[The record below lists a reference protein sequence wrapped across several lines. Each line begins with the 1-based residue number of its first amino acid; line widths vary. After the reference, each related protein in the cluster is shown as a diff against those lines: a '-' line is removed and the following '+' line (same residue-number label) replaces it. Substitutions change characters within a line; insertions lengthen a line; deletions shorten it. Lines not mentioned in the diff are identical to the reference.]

1 MNLKYISI
9 VAGCLLLTAHLHAQD
24 NGSSPPNLVAMTD
37 QEDALTQYR
46 QHVIFL
52 AHPALEGRLPGESG
66 CDIAEK
72 MIATTFHQL
81 GLDSPEGLVDYR
93 DSFEFI
99 QGGRFGSRADS
110 KRVTGHNICAVLPGS
125 GSLKD
130 EWVILGAHH
139 DHIGRG
145 VFGSRTSSGEIHEGA
160 DDNASGT
167 AAVLVAAALLSDVF
181 KDDDAARRSI
191 LFITFSGEES
201 GLNGSRHYAEEPLVP
216 LSKTI
221 AMINLDMIGR
231 LVNGEVQLTGQ
242 DSGSNF
248 QEILQGV
255 DTDSPLNI
263 RTGESLSSRSD
274 HASFYDKRIPVLF
287 FTETVFPDEY
297 HTPDDE
303 SDLIN
308 FEGGADTAIIAAEIV
323 RRLAVRSETPVFKEI
338 AGLSTSQDGPSFSD
352 IKIRFGIKPGNYG
365 DLEPGILV
373 SGVSEGTSAEDGGI
387 VTGDIMVKWNGSVI
401 EDVRS
406 WMGMMAEH
414 EPGDIV
420 NVTVIRE
427 QNQIVLP
434 IMLKSK

>member
-1 MNLKYISI
+1 MIKHTLTVILTCFISSS
-9 VAGCLLLTAHLHAQD
+9 LFAQGINTD
-24 NGSSPPNLVAMTD
+24 QPNLVAMTN
-37 QEDALTQYR
+37 QREALSMYR
-46 QHVIFL
+46 QHVTFL
-52 AHPALEGRLPGESG
+52 AHPALEGRLPGEPG
-66 CDIAEK
+66 CGIAEE
-72 MIATTFHQL
+72 MIATTFRQL
-81 GLDSPEGLVDYR
+81 GLRSPDGLVDYR
-93 DSFEFI
+93 HSFEFT
-99 QGGRFGSRADS
+99 QGGRFGAREDL
-110 KRVTGHNICAVLPGS
+110 KFVTGHNICGILPGN
-125 GSLKD
+125 GDLAD

-139 DHIGRG
+139 DHLGRG
-145 VFGSRTSSGEIHEGA
+145 AFGSRATSGEIHEGA

-167 AAVLVAAALLSDVF
+167 AAVLLAAQLLTDLF
-181 KDDDAARRSI
+181 NGDETARRSV
-191 LFITFSGEES
+191 LFMTFSGEES

-248 QEILQGV
+248 QEILLGV

-287 FTETVFPDEY
+287 FTETVFADEY

-308 FEGGADTAIIAAEIV
+308 FEGGAETAILAAEIV
-323 RRLAVRSETPVFKEI
+323 RRLAVRSDAPIFKEI

-365 DLEPGILV
+365 DVEPGILV

-387 VTGDIMVKWNGSVI
+387 MTGDIMVKWNGSAI

-420 NVTVIRE
+420 NVTVIRDE
-427 QNQIVLP
+427 NQIVLP
-434 IMLKSK
+434 IMLKPK

>member
-1 MNLKYISI
+1 MNAHTLTVAIACFISSS
-9 VAGCLLLTAHLHAQD
+9 LFAQGMNTD
-24 NGSSPPNLVAMTD
+24 QPNLAAMTD
-37 QEDALTQYR
+37 QREALSMYR
-46 QHVIFL
+46 QHVTFL
-52 AHPALEGRLPGESG
+52 AHPALEGRLPGEPG
-66 CDIAEK
+66 CALAED
-72 MIATTFHQL
+72 MIATTFRQL
-81 GLDSPEGLVDYR
+81 GLTSPDGLVDHR
-93 DSFEFI
+93 QPFEFT
-99 QGGRFGSRADS
+99 QGGRFGARKDL
-110 KRVTGHNICAVLPGS
+110 KIVTGHNVCGILPGQ
-125 GSLKD
+125 GDLAD

-139 DHIGRG
+139 DHLGRG
-145 VFGSRTSSGEIHEGA
+145 AFGSRATSGEIHEGA

-167 AAVLVAAALLSDVF
+167 AAVLLAAQLLTDLF
-181 KDDDAARRSI
+181 NEDETPRRSV
-191 LFITFSGEES
+191 LFMTFSGEES
-201 GLNGSRHYAEEPLVP
+201 GLNGSRHYAEKPLVP

-231 LVNGEVQLTGQ
+231 LVDGEVQLTGQ

-248 QEILQGV
+248 QEILLGV
-255 DTDSPLNI
+255 DTDSPLKI

-274 HASFYDKRIPVLF
+274 HASFYDKQVPVLF
-287 FTETVFPDEY
+287 FTETVFADEY

-308 FEGGADTAIIAAEIV
+308 FEGGADTAILAAEIV
-323 RRLAVRSETPVFKEI
+323 RRLAVRSDAPVFKEI

-373 SGVSEGTSAEDGGI
+373 SGVSEGTSAEDGG
-387 VTGDIMVKWNGSVI
+387 VMTGDIMVKWNGTAI

-420 NVTVIRE
+420 NVTVIRGE
-427 QNQIVLP
+427 DQIVLP

>member
-1 MNLKYISI
+1 MNVKNFSI
-9 VAGCLLLTAHLHAQD
+9 ILVSLSLTVHLHAQD
-24 NGSSPPNLVAMTD
+24 SASVQPNLVAMTN
-37 QEDALTQYR
+37 QEDALNQYR
-46 QHVIFL
+46 QDVIFL

-66 CDIAEK
+66 CAIAEE
-72 MIATTFHQL
+72 MIATTFRQL
-81 GLDSPEGLVDYR
+81 GLRSPAGLVDHR
-93 DSFEFI
+93 DPFEFK
-99 QGGRFGSRADS
+99 QGGRFGARKDL
-110 KRVTGHNICAVLPGS
+110 KIVTGHNICGVLPGT
-125 GSLKD
+125 GDLAD

-139 DHIGRG
+139 DHLGRG
-145 VFGSRTSSGEIHEGA
+145 GFGSRATSGEIHEGA

-167 AAVLVAAALLSDVF
+167 AAVLLAARLLTDLF
-181 KDDDAARRSI
+181 KGDETARRSV
-191 LFITFSGEES
+191 LFMTFSGEES

-216 LSKTI
+216 LSKTV

-231 LVNGEVQLTGQ
+231 LVDGDVQLTGQ

-255 DTDSPLNI
+255 DADSPLNI
-263 RTGESLSSRSD
+263 RTGKSLSSRSD

-308 FEGGADTAIIAAEIV
+308 FEGGADTAILAAEIV
-323 RRLAVRSETPVFKEI
+323 RRLAVCSEAPVFKEI

-373 SGVSEGTSAEDGGI
+373 SGVSEATSAEDGGI
-387 VTGDIMVKWNGSVI
+387 LTGDIMVKWNGRVI

-414 EPGDIV
+414 EPGDVV
-420 NVTVIRE
+420 NVTVIRADD
-427 QNQIVLP
+427 QIVLP
-434 IMLKSK
+434 VMLKSK

>member
-1 MNLKYISI
+1 MNAHTFTVAIACFISSS
-9 VAGCLLLTAHLHAQD
+9 LFAQGMNTD
-24 NGSSPPNLVAMTD
+24 QPNLAAMTD
-37 QEDALTQYR
+37 QREALSMYR
-46 QHVIFL
+46 QHVTFL
-52 AHPALEGRLPGESG
+52 AHPALEGRLPGEPG
-66 CDIAEK
+66 CALAEE
-72 MIATTFHQL
+72 MIATTFRQL
-81 GLDSPEGLVDYR
+81 GLRSPDGLVDYR
-93 DSFEFI
+93 HSFDFT
-99 QGGRFGSRADS
+99 QGGRFGARKDLEI
-110 KRVTGHNICAVLPGS
+110 VTGHNICGILPGH
-125 GSLKD
+125 GDLAD

-139 DHIGRG
+139 DHLGRG
-145 VFGSRTSSGEIHEGA
+145 AFGSRAMTGEIHEGA

-167 AAVLVAAALLSDVF
+167 AAVLLAAQLLTDLF
-181 KDDDAARRSI
+181 NEDETPRRSV
-191 LFITFSGEES
+191 LFMTFSGEES
-201 GLNGSRHYAEEPLVP
+201 GLNGSRHYTEKPLVP

-231 LVNGEVQLTGQ
+231 LVDGEVQLTGQ

-248 QEILQGV
+248 QEILLGV

-274 HASFYDKRIPVLF
+274 HASFYDKQVPVLF
-287 FTETVFPDEY
+287 FTETVFADEY

-308 FEGGADTAIIAAEIV
+308 FEGGADTAILAAEIV
-323 RRLAVRSETPVFKEI
+323 RRLAVRSDAPVFKEI

-387 VTGDIMVKWNGSVI
+387 MTGDIMVKWNGRAI
-401 EDVRS
+401 DNVRS

-420 NVTVIRE
+420 NVTVIRDE
-427 QNQIVLP
+427 NQIDLP
-434 IMLKSK
+434 IMLKPK